1 MCLLKPNSADKVLL
15 CQPRACCV
23 VPPFIFDAC
32 LETHMH
38 AGVPTRG
45 LPTLLADSATSVH
58 SSVPEITLHSAQLA
72 HIHT

>member
-1 MCLLKPNSADKVLL
+1 MCFLKPNSADKVLL
-15 CQPRACCV
+15 CQPSACCV
-23 VPPFIFDAC
+23 VPPLILDAR

-38 AGVPTRG
+38 AGVPTCG

-58 SSVPEITLHSAQLA
+58 SSVSEIALHSAQLA